1 MRAVLLGFSILSVV
15 AVAACNDPGARPD
28 AAGRLRPAKL
38 FPAAGAAVRADG
50 DRQLHHR
57 RHHHDHHHAGG
68 EPRSVRRHVERHA
81 SRPARRSRSP
91 FPPAALRRCIISA
104 GESQPM
110 GSTEM
115 RGQTL
120 RANFAPAGNGYIEL
134 TPQADGRMIYF
145 FNSNQ
150 TTANLVLEPH
160 LARLV
165 SSGDRRPLDCLEG
178 PFSCARRDVRSGPS
192 GSG

>member
-15 AVAACNDPGARPD
+15 AVAACNDPGRGPMQQGAYAQPGYSQPVAPQSAPM
-28 AAGRLRPAKL
+28 AAANTTTAVTTTTTTTPVANRDPFVGMWSGTLPS
-38 FPAAGAAVRADG
+38 GAAVQIAI
-50 DRQLHHR
+50 
-57 RHHHDHHHAGG
+57 
-68 EPRSVRRHVERHA
+68 PA
-81 SRPARRSRSP
+81 SGATPMYYFR
-91 FPPAALRRCIISA
+91 

-150 TTANLVLEPH
+150 TTANLVLT
-160 LARLV
+160 RT
-165 SSGDRRPLDCLEG
+165 
-178 PFSCARRDVRSGPS
+178 
-192 GSG
+192 